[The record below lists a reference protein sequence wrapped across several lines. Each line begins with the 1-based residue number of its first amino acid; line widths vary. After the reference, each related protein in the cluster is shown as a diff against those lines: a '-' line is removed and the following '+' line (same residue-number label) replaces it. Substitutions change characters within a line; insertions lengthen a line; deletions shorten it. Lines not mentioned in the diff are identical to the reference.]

1 MSVANSSPSRP
12 ASQPRDQLVL
22 QIENVPLAGR
32 LLTIEIF
39 DIQNSAPTKAT
50 GTPSSPVRSAPP
62 TPSTSSNSARSSGF
76 RVAARDDVENEYSLF
91 VTRQKAEY
99 LYRAAYPAEA
109 EATEV
114 ITLEAMANG
123 ILAYLNIIGNRQR
136 DVGKL
141 VCREPEP
148 HVEKKIRV
156 LPSSTPPHKQKNP
169 HLPSKRQDQRAVR
182 VQKTSKRTMEA
193 VAAAMRRPGLDWNGD
208 DECAGSEVESGK
220 LDRKGS
226 EASILHR
233 MAVADSQTMWKA
245 QLETNYEE
253 SDHPSQNESDAL
265 AVTQDYTLAPG
276 LLPVKR
282 ALPERNTKH
291 KDLEERRQKGRHQRI
306 LIAQAAHEAPNS
318 AQGSYAELIEET
330 DQDSD
335 PLSPESTRR
344 TSMVSVSSTEKA
356 NPQPRALSAPR
367 SSVGN
372 VYGLKNLPESSTSE
386 PEQFLRRR
394 TLDTHRSVLGKENWQ
409 YDIPGMEIEITDE
422 RPTLE
427 TQPSKLDALLNSARR
442 VIVANAVGVSLQRNS
457 GTSKLIPE
465 RRRGRTSTSPNLYF
479 ALRTSHSAPRLQS
492 LIRSDEAVKPDSLE
506 EHTAGPQ
513 LKTAADSITINSP
526 RSQTKS
532 ADVQNSDQP
541 LSPVLSGISQKQR
554 DDQSTSQEVPTLKL
568 LDCSISEDNRG
579 ELRSRSRS
587 NSTDPEGAV
596 RLTPLSNVTP
606 RAPVPEFLAPPEPE
620 KTTIE
625 YEVIQEKEVFVASP
639 DPEVVLYSPNEL
651 SLEENKDIT
660 AHVSES
666 VDKLSSADI
675 LSYQV
680 AKEDVIQASENAN
693 LPPAGTNSVIDTEA
707 QEHMPDLGQLISP
720 QNPQHDVFP
729 RTSRQECWEEPNLS
743 VIYADAPSEA
753 KGISSS
759 VAEVVMENPTQS
771 GVEDKSHEQI
781 RAREE
786 NFEAPPDTAMPLDE
800 KRDDMKKKSCAQ
812 VEMVIPDNQ
821 AQSYGNSP
829 RFDAEDGEK
838 VKGPTNNPL
847 HANNDAYLDR
857 GDMDQCGG
865 EETPAGSSVALVC
878 IAPDTVDAEIS
889 VDESETI
896 KDGLNQIDDGAEV
909 ATENGS
915 SSDYDADNNVKVM
928 ERPVDYKD
936 EDGVN
941 MMTFPT
947 LTAESTNSTL
957 FSGDQNYH
965 ESCIESDVDSSV
977 LDENVIQPAKY
988 ILPYEE
994 RTSVHPEA
1002 GEDTTPFEE
1011 DGREQH
1017 HDQTVQNTSAER
1029 VEPDQTIPQKAPD
1042 NGVEQSGTTAFTLFD
1057 DNICMITSSTL
1068 YEESTVEAPPER
1080 EKPIEVPR
1088 KKSVNP
1094 RKKSGSTNTGQVK
1107 TTSKGLGSK
1116 RRSSVVTVAETQAV
1130 VEQLQLPPKLER
1142 RHTAEDVKNSGQPRR
1157 TRRTT
1162 TIDPNSPLPGSPST
1176 NAVKTGS
1183 KVSAEKSPGPALRS
1197 NNKRQTLSKA
1207 QNFGV
1212 IQNVTN
1218 YHKKWGKWIAGKHI
1232 IEKVGCLQ
1240 LEELVLA
1247 DPRDEENLLKLG
1259 FRYACSPETS
1269 IPAILLLENAALLHK
1284 HATGTRK
1291 YWFWLGSAHLDI
1303 FMRHRKYLPIARFH
1317 LSKSIRAFTS
1327 AFAYLESLVDPMLLL
1342 RYSIVLF
1349 WHKGDGNLEKT
1360 RDIFHELFSQFV
1372 SFCDKDRPNLLFLQ
1386 FQVLHR
1392 LKLYVDAID
1401 CMNKILALHEN
1412 VKRQTGGLLPSTHP
1426 TPAYDAAD
1434 YRLMLM
1440 QCQQASGDYVLAAQ
1454 SLASVLKDKNDQ
1466 QDTTLKDEEY
1476 FDLWFSLAEKC
1487 FHHEDYTL
1495 ASEYYAIALN
1505 FAKQSQALAAI
1516 HYNLGLCF
1524 QSLGEDNKCVT
1535 EYKRARTANRHVPP
1549 LVSLTELST
1558 PYDEPFAQLLQKSV
1572 VQTIEEVRVEL
1583 YGRAVRRLQRVFRRS
1598 RRNLNAKP
1606 DNSNS
1611 EAQVTKMPSLSKRK
1625 QSTVA
1630 ARKLSVLV
1638 KIEDTSNAT
1647 EVKKEESL
1655 PQKAV
1660 ALDDNQASRHEDS
1673 TFEGVEHRHES
1684 FLARKQAAMEE
1695 MAELLTNPQY
1705 RGREPSPSS
1714 RSNARL
1720 KVTTQLRSG
1729 FLSPEKDRLDA
1740 RRKQSME
1747 TFHQLGYISC
1757 TMPWI
1762 EFWEK
1767 LLALAPELFESRQAL
1782 YGSIAR
1788 IRGRQPLVTD
1798 EVAFCALAE
1807 SIGNVHE
1814 AAEKLHDASYERELT
1829 YVCAVIEVTKLLER
1843 DFPLDP
1849 MQLSLKPP
1857 RVSLP
1862 TISSPTA
1869 DSIAAHGSHSPLG
1882 IVTSRR
1888 VLLPPTRVTSTSTS
1902 KPKKHLRMNQM
1913 LDLHF
1918 QEHVQKQEAALAI
1931 TEATGGFVH
1940 PHQRTE
1946 KLLVLQ
1952 DFRQANNVLVS
1963 SQLAFSSGKAAI

>member
-344 TSMVSVSSTEKA
+344 TSM
-356 NPQPRALSAPR
+356 
-367 SSVGN
+367 
-372 VYGLKNLPESSTSE
+372 
-386 PEQFLRRR
+386 
-394 TLDTHRSVLGKENWQ
+394 
-409 YDIPGMEIEITDE
+409 
-422 RPTLE
+422 
-427 TQPSKLDALLNSARR
+427 
-442 VIVANAVGVSLQRNS
+442 
-457 GTSKLIPE
+457 
-465 RRRGRTSTSPNLYF
+465 
-479 ALRTSHSAPRLQS
+479 
-492 LIRSDEAVKPDSLE
+492 
-506 EHTAGPQ
+506 
-513 LKTAADSITINSP
+513 
-526 RSQTKS
+526 
-532 ADVQNSDQP
+532 
-541 LSPVLSGISQKQR
+541 
-554 DDQSTSQEVPTLKL
+554 
-568 LDCSISEDNRG
+568 
-579 ELRSRSRS
+579 
-587 NSTDPEGAV
+587 
-596 RLTPLSNVTP
+596 
-606 RAPVPEFLAPPEPE
+606 
-620 KTTIE
+620 
-625 YEVIQEKEVFVASP
+625 EKEVFVASP

>member
-39 DIQNSAPTKAT
+39 DLHNSAPTKAT

-253 SDHPSQNESDAL
+253 SDHSSQNESDAL
-265 AVTQDYTLAPG
+265 AITQDYTLAPG

-282 ALPERNTKH
+282 ALPERKTKH

-344 TSMVSVSSTEKA
+344 TSMVSVS
-356 NPQPRALSAPR
+356 NM
-367 SSVGN
+367 
-372 VYGLKNLPESSTSE
+372 YGLKNLPESSTSE

-427 TQPSKLDALLNSARR
+427 TPPSKLDALLNSARR
-442 VIVANAVGVSLQRNS
+442 VMVANAVGVSLQRNS

-506 EHTAGPQ
+506 EHTAGPR

-579 ELRSRSRS
+579 ELRSR
-587 NSTDPEGAV
+587 
-596 RLTPLSNVTP
+596 
-606 RAPVPEFLAPPEPE
+606 APVPEFLAPPEPE

-651 SLEENKDIT
+651 SLEENKDIA

-729 RTSRQECWEEPNLS
+729 Q
-743 VIYADAPSEA
+743 
-753 KGISSS
+753 
-759 VAEVVMENPTQS
+759 VVMENPTQS

-800 KRDDMKKKSCAQ
+800 KRDDRKKESCAQ

-829 RFDAEDGEK
+829 RFDAKDGEK

-857 GDMDQCGG
+857 GDVDQCGG

-928 ERPVDYKD
+928 KRPVDYKD

-977 LDENVIQPAKY
+977 PDENVIQPAQY

-1017 HDQTVQNTSAER
+1017 HDQTVAEYFCRR

-1068 YEESTVEAPPER
+1068 YEEST
-1080 EKPIEVPR
+1080 
-1088 KKSVNP
+1088 
-1094 RKKSGSTNTGQVK
+1094 
-1107 TTSKGLGSK
+1107 

-1157 TRRTT
+1157 TRRTS
-1162 TIDPNSPLPGSPST
+1162 TIDSNSPLPGLPST

-1207 QNFGV
+1207 QNSGV

-1259 FRYACSPETS
+1259 FRYARSPRQVSQQFYSWRMPLCCTS
-1269 IPAILLLENAALLHK
+1269 TQQERENTGYGLVQRTWISLCV
-1284 HATGTRK
+1284 TGT
-1291 YWFWLGSAHLDI
+1291 
-1303 FMRHRKYLPIARFH
+1303 
-1317 LSKSIRAFTS
+1317 
-1327 AFAYLESLVDPMLLL
+1327 
-1342 RYSIVLF
+1342 
-1349 WHKGDGNLEKT
+1349 
-1360 RDIFHELFSQFV
+1360 
-1372 SFCDKDRPNLLFLQ
+1372 
-1386 FQVLHR
+1386 
-1392 LKLYVDAID
+1392 
-1401 CMNKILALHEN
+1401 
-1412 VKRQTGGLLPSTHP
+1412 
-1426 TPAYDAAD
+1426 YDAAD

-1454 SLASVLKDKNDQ
+1454 SLASVLKDMNDQ

-1558 PYDEPFAQLLQKSV
+1558 PYDERFAQLLQKSV
-1572 VQTIEEVRVEL
+1572 VQTIEEVRVE
-1583 YGRAVRRLQRVFRRS
+1583 F
-1598 RRNLNAKP
+1598 
-1606 DNSNS
+1606 NS

-1695 MAELLTNPQY
+1695 MAGLLTNPQY
-1705 RGREPSPSS
+1705 RGREASPSS

-1747 TFHQLGYISC
+1747 TFHQVSHYMYSLVAIVTLSYLMFCLFLQLGYISC

-1849 MQLSLKPP
+1849 IQLSLKPP

-1862 TISSPTA
+1862 TISPPTA

-1882 IVTSRR
+1882 
-1888 VLLPPTRVTSTSTS
+1888 
-1902 KPKKHLRMNQM
+1902 
-1913 LDLHF
+1913 
-1918 QEHVQKQEAALAI
+1918 
-1931 TEATGGFVH
+1931 
-1940 PHQRTE
+1940 
-1946 KLLVLQ
+1946 
-1952 DFRQANNVLVS
+1952 
-1963 SQLAFSSGKAAI
+1963 

>member
-39 DIQNSAPTKAT
+39 DLHNSAPTKAT

-253 SDHPSQNESDAL
+253 SDHSSQNESDAL
-265 AVTQDYTLAPG
+265 AITQDYTLAPG

-282 ALPERNTKH
+282 ALPERKTKH

-344 TSMVSVSSTEKA
+344 TSMVSVSSTEKT

-372 VYGLKNLPESSTSE
+372 MYGLKNLPESSTSE

-427 TQPSKLDALLNSARR
+427 TPPSKLDALLNSARR
-442 VIVANAVGVSLQRNS
+442 VMVANAVGVSLQRNS
-457 GTSKLIPE
+457 
-465 RRRGRTSTSPNLYF
+465 
-479 ALRTSHSAPRLQS
+479 
-492 LIRSDEAVKPDSLE
+492 
-506 EHTAGPQ
+506 
-513 LKTAADSITINSP
+513 
-526 RSQTKS
+526 
-532 ADVQNSDQP
+532 
-541 LSPVLSGISQKQR
+541 
-554 DDQSTSQEVPTLKL
+554 
-568 LDCSISEDNRG
+568 
-579 ELRSRSRS
+579 
-587 NSTDPEGAV
+587 
-596 RLTPLSNVTP
+596 
-606 RAPVPEFLAPPEPE
+606 EFLAPPEPE

-651 SLEENKDIT
+651 SLEENKDIA

-743 VIYADAPSEA
+743 VIYADATSEA
-753 KGISSS
+753 KGISIS

-800 KRDDMKKKSCAQ
+800 KRDDRKKESCAQ

-829 RFDAEDGEK
+829 RFDAKDGEK

-857 GDMDQCGG
+857 GDVDQCGG

-977 LDENVIQPAKY
+977 PDENVIQPAQY

-1068 YEESTVEAPPER
+1068 YEESTVETPPER

-1157 TRRTT
+1157 TRRTS
-1162 TIDPNSPLPGSPST
+1162 TIDSNSPLPGLPST

-1207 QNFGV
+1207 QNSGV

-1259 FRYACSPETS
+1259 FRYARSPETS

-1284 HATGTRK
+1284 HATGTRE
-1291 YWFWLGSAHLDI
+1291 YWLWLGSAHLDI

-1342 RYSIVLF
+1342 RYSIALF

-1401 CMNKILALHEN
+1401 CMNKILTLHEN
-1412 VKRQTGGLLPSTHP
+1412 VKRQTGDLLPSTHP

-1454 SLASVLKDKNDQ
+1454 SLASVLKDMNDQ

-1558 PYDEPFAQLLQKSV
+1558 PYDERFAQLLQKSV

-1598 RRNLNAKP
+1598 RRNLNAEP

-1695 MAELLTNPQY
+1695 MAGLLTNPQY
-1705 RGREPSPSS
+1705 RGREASPSS

-1849 MQLSLKPP
+1849 IQLSLKPP

-1862 TISSPTA
+1862 TISPPTA

-1888 VLLPPTRVTSTSTS
+1888 VVLPPTRVTSTSTS

-1963 SQLAFSSGKAAI
+1963 SQLAFCSGKAAI